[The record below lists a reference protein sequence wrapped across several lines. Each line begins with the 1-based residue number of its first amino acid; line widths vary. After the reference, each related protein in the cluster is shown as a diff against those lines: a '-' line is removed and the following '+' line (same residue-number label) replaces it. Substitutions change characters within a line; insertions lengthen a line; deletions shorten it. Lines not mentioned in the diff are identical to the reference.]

1 MLDAADEVHRE
12 STYLG
17 RHEKAFSLGAAIS
30 NLRQQAAL
38 GKPKVE
44 LPKVREFI
52 DFILAYR
59 EKYQLQVPF
68 SSLEM
73 TMFKLADTALSELD
87 AFEGRS

>member
-1 MLDAADEVHRE
+1 MGSIYVNL
-12 STYLG
+12 
-17 RHEKAFSLGAAIS
+17 LGAEVIE
-30 NLRQQAAL
+30 QPAAQ